1 MRRSRHK
8 LVDLS
13 PALINEPREMTM
25 KRKLYLISRP
35 ISSPRSFYFVWDGD
49 RAAYA
54 GMQRDYKQ
62 PSASIKKQICLT
74 FPLTEDSRMPTLL
87 CTQRIARFSTK
98 NFNFFYKLYNVT
110 HKLSALRKSAN
121 NLESALPKYRQIN
134 NVKILATAK
143 TLKIENQ
150 KSCHINNSAW

>member
-49 RAAYA
+49 RTTYA

-62 PSASIKKQICLT
+62 PSASIKKANLLNIPIDRRFAHAYSTMHSENSKIFNKKLQLFLQI
-74 FPLTEDSRMPTLL
+74 
-87 CTQRIARFSTK
+87 
-98 NFNFFYKLYNVT
+98 V
-110 HKLSALRKSAN
+110 
-121 NLESALPKYRQIN
+121 
-134 NVKILATAK
+134 
-143 TLKIENQ
+143 
-150 KSCHINNSAW
+150 